1 MKKNLGTVDMVLRI
15 LASVAIG
22 VLLLTGV
29 LAGAA
34 ATILGVVAIVLLL
47 TGVVRF
53 CPIYYALKISTRKDT
68 PAA

>member
-1 MKKNLGTVDMVLRI
+1 MKKNLGTLDMALRI
-15 LASVAIG
+15 LAAVVIG
-22 VLLLTGV
+22 ILLLTGV

-53 CPIYYALKISTRKDT
+53 CPLYYLLKISTRKDSPT
-68 PAA
+68 A